1 MAMRRSVATVSM
13 SGTLR
18 QKLEAIAA
26 ARFDGIEL
34 FENDFVNFNGSAGE
48 LRSMAADLG
57 LGIDLYQPFRDFEG
71 MPDAQFKKSLVR
83 AERKFDVME
92 ALGAPLML
100 VCSNTSTLAL
110 DDPARA
116 AAQLHELAERAARRG
131 LRIGYEALAW
141 GRFVRLYGQAWSI
154 VERAEHPHLGL
165 ILDSFH
171 TLSLKDDPSGIA
183 KLPGER
189 IFFLQMAD
197 APLLSMDVL
206 QWARHH
212 RNFPGQGQFDL
223 ADFFV
228 QVLLSGYAGPLSLEI
243 FNDQFRETPNR
254 RTAVDAM
261 RSLLFLESEARTRL
275 EQARAGAQAAAARD
289 AAAHA
294 LGRVALFDPPAAP
307 PLEGI
312 AFIEFGAI
320 DDEARALAVLF
331 GQLGFAHVGNHRTK
345 QVRLF
350 RQGAI
355 QLVINAEPGSPAR
368 ARFEAQGH
376 SVGAI
381 GLATPDPAAAASRAG
396 ALLSARHDSRLGAGQ
411 LVLPAIVAP
420 GGTVVHF
427 VPSIDGHR
435 LDADFAAVPGADRHL
450 RPGDD
455 RPRRVR
461 SRAGSVRH
469 LDPVQ
474 PCGARPRARRE
485 PRARRSVRSGPHER
499 SRECGAQRPAGAQRV
514 AEPAHPHR
522 AARSAR
528 PARRAAASTTSRSQP
543 GTSSRRCGA
552 CAIAACAS
560 FRSRR
565 TTTTTCA
572 TGSTSTRSGFAR
584 CRRSTSSTTAR
595 PPATTTTRTA
605 SRSPTASSSRS
616 SSATPTTA
624 TALSTRPHAWLRRN
638 KARPAQS
645 DERLAH
651 LRVIADPSMAERSGA
666 KTEPLASAR
675 PCIGDGHCPIRE
687 VTRRGDK
694 RPSAPVPETTRRVDA
709 G

>member
-1 MAMRRSVATVSM
+1 MRRSVATVSM

-34 FENDFVNFNGSAGE
+34 FENDFVNFNGSAAE
-48 LRSMAADLG
+48 LRSMATDLG

-71 MPDAQFKKSLVR
+71 MPDAEFRKSLIR

-100 VCSNTSTLAL
+100 VCSNTSPLAL
-110 DDPARA
+110 DDPARS

-154 VERAEHPHLGL
+154 VERADHPHLGL

-212 RNFPGQGQFDL
+212 RNFPGQGQFEL
-223 ADFFV
+223 VDFFV

-261 RSLLFLESEARTRL
+261 RSLLFLESEARTQL
-275 EQARAGAQAAAARD
+275 EQARAGAQGASGRD
-289 AAAHA
+289 AAARA
-294 LGRVALFDPPAAP
+294 LDRTALFDPPAAP
-307 PLEGI
+307 RLEGI
-312 AFIEFGAI
+312 AFIEFGAV
-320 DDEARALAVLF
+320 DEEAQALAALF

-355 QLVINAEPGSPAR
+355 QLVVNAEPGSPAR
-368 ARFEAQGH
+368 TRFEAQGH

-381 GLATPDPAAAASRAG
+381 GLTTADPAAAASRAG

-420 GGTVVHF
+420 GGTVIHF

-435 LDADFAAVPGADRHL
+435 LDADFAPVPSQSDAPAACGLETIDHVAFALAPDQFDTWIL
-450 RPGDD
+450 F
-455 RPRRVR
+455 
-461 SRAGSVRH
+461 SRAVLGLERGESLELADPFGLVRTSGVANVERNVR
-469 LDPVQ
+469 LVLNVSLSQ
-474 PCGARPRARRE
+474 RTRTARQV
-485 PRARRSVRSGPHER
+485 S
-499 SRECGAQRPAGAQRV
+499 
-514 AEPAHPHR
+514 
-522 AARSAR
+522 
-528 PARRAAASTTSRSQP
+528 
-543 GTSSRRCGA
+543 
-552 CAIAACAS
+552 
-560 FRSRR
+560 
-565 TTTTTCA
+565 A
-572 TGSTSTRSGFAR
+572 TGSSGSGVHHIAFGTRDIFATM
-584 CRRSTSSTTAR
+584 RSLRAQGVRFVPIPANYYDDLRDRLDIDEDRVRALQALDIVYDRSSTGDYYHAYGEPFADRFFFEIVQRNAYDGYGAVNAPAR
-595 PPATTTTRTA
+595 MA
-605 SRSPTASSSRS
+605 SQEQG
-616 SSATPTTA
+616 
-624 TALSTRPHAWLRRN
+624 RR
-638 KARPAQS
+638 AGAAQ
-645 DERLAH
+645 
-651 LRVIADPSMAERSGA
+651 
-666 KTEPLASAR
+666 
-675 PCIGDGHCPIRE
+675 
-687 VTRRGDK
+687 
-694 RPSAPVPETTRRVDA
+694 
-709 G
+709 